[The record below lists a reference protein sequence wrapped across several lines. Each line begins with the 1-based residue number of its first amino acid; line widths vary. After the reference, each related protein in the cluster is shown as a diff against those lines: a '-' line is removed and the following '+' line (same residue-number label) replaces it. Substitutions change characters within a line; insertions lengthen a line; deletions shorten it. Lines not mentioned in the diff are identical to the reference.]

1 MSEQSS
7 KTKRLSR
14 YRQERDRAPAMILTG
29 RDREVLVALWNYRF
43 LTIEALTGLF
53 GSRRSLYRRMAR
65 LFHNGY
71 VTKRFLFEKPI
82 GIGSPQDIFLL
93 DREGA
98 RALEL
103 DAQMR
108 RKVEN
113 RLGVARRHIKHSL
126 ALSRF
131 QVVLDLA
138 IEGSKGLALDFF
150 SPDMEDRATA
160 VRVAVGDEEVTV
172 WPDAT
177 FRVLTEDLAY
187 TYLVEIDQAERK
199 RSRLEQRFKA
209 YWTFV
214 RRERELL
221 KKTRGA
227 TGAFVIFVG
236 PNEGQTAHLRRV
248 AVEDTGIPAGNPS
261 FLFLNEQK
269 LSLTRPRDLLTNKIC
284 QLADGTPRR
293 LVPTPEH

>member
-1 MSEQSS
+1 M
-7 KTKRLSR
+7 
-14 YRQERDRAPAMILTG
+14 MLTH
-29 RDREVLVALWNYRF
+29 RDREILESLWKYRY
-43 LTIEALTGLF
+43 LTIEALTALV
-53 GSRRSLYRRMAR
+53 GSRRAMYRRMAK

-71 VTKRFLFEKPI
+71 VTKRFLFETPV
-82 GIGSPQDIFLL
+82 GVGSPEDVYLL

-98 RALEL
+98 RALQL
-103 DAQMR
+103 DNEGR

-113 RLGVARRHIKHSL
+113 RLTSGRRHLKHSL

-138 IEGSKGLALDFF
+138 IAARKGVVLDMFT
-150 SPDMEDRATA
+150 PDMEDRATA
-160 VRVAVGDEEVTV
+160 VKVTVGDEKMTV

-177 FRVLTEDLAY
+177 FRLLTEKLAY

-214 RRERELL
+214 RRERALL

-227 TGAFVIFVG
+227 TGAFVLFVG
-236 PNEGQTAHLRRV
+236 PSDGQTAHLQRV
-248 AVEDTGIPAGNPS
+248 AAEHTGIAPANPT
-261 FLFLNEQK
+261 FLFLNEQE
-269 LSLTRPRDLLTNKIC
+269 LSFTRAKDLLTSKIC
-284 QLADGTPRR
+284 QLADRTPRR
-293 LVPTPEH
+293 LVPTDED